1 MLRRRVYMHLG
12 STILVVFLNGAN
24 SELLT
29 VWMSALTKLGDNG
42 RSRER
47 VIEGGSI
54 SNGAASLRRVQSGPG
69 GRHLRASVGLL
80 GVGIILTKL
89 GDKRRARER

>member
-1 MLRRRVYMHLG
+1 
-12 STILVVFLNGAN
+12 VVFLNGTN

-54 SNGAASLRRVQSGPG
+54 SNGTASLSAASLRVQSGPG
-69 GRHLRASVGLL
+69 GRHLHASVGPL
-80 GVGIILTKL
+80 GVGIILTTL